1 MINRLMIAGFGGQG
15 VMMIGKLI
23 GECAM
28 EQGLNATFFPSY
40 GAEQRGGTANCTV
53 IQSDKM
59 IGAPTS
65 NKLDVLCAL
74 NQPSMVDFL
83 PRLREGGTLLVNS
96 SIVDTSDTGRD
107 DIRIVKVDIDNM
119 AYELGNR
126 KVANV
131 IMFGAYMALVNT
143 IPLERAEEIA
153 MHKLGKKPELIEL
166 NRKAFKAGVAV
177 IEKWKEADCR

>member
-28 EQGLNATFFPSY
+28 EQGLYATFFPSY
-40 GAEQRGGTANCTV
+40 GAEQRGGTANC
-53 IQSDKM
+53 
-59 IGAPTS
+59 
-65 NKLDVLCAL
+65 NVLCAL

-83 PRLREGGTLLVNS
+83 PRLRPGGTLLVNS
-96 SIVDTSDTGRD
+96 SIVDTSGVSRD
-107 DIRIVKVDIDNM
+107 DIQIVKVDIDNM

-131 IMFGAYMALVNT
+131 IMFAAYMALTNT
-143 IPLERAEEIA
+143 IPADKAEEIA
-153 MHKLGKKPELIEL
+153 MHKLGRKPELIEL
-166 NRKAFKAGVAV
+166 NRRAFRAGMDV
-177 IEKWKEADCR
+177 IEKLKEAGECR

>member
-1 MINRLMIAGFGGQG
+1 
-15 VMMIGKLI
+15 
-23 GECAM
+23 
-28 EQGLNATFFPSY
+28 
-40 GAEQRGGTANCTV
+40 
-53 IQSDKM
+53 
-59 IGAPTS
+59 
-65 NKLDVLCAL
+65 
-74 NQPSMVDFL
+74 MVDFL

-96 SIVDTSDTGRD
+96 SIVDTSNTGRD

-166 NRKAFKAGVAV
+166 NRKAFKAGVEV
-177 IEKWKEADCR
+177 IEKWKEDNCQ